1 MDVLTQYGF
10 SIEEIQG
17 MLDTNIIIESVE
29 DRDIYE
35 LIELLKSIG
44 CSIDIIRNIFLCNPF
59 CLSNNLTSTRKL
71 IDKLYEVGLDYL
83 FVLFD
88 KNPYLLNINELELDS
103 FYQKMKKEGMRNED
117 IFEYLSYHFI
127 Y

>member
-17 MLDTNIIIESVE
+17 MLDTNILIESVE

-44 CSIDIIRNIFLCNPF
+44 CNIDIIRNIFLCNPF
-59 CLSNNLTSTRKL
+59 CLSNSLTSTRKL
-71 IDKLYEVGLDYL
+71 IDKLQEFGLDYL

-103 FYQKMKKEGMRNED
+103 FYQKMKKEGMMNED